1 MSNIMPLL
9 NKTLEFQIEK
19 TMQNKPKNIKKK
31 FKLALTPHKFE
42 SEIYIP
48 KRIQLNKTQYPGK
61 NYLIN
66 KVISFDSL
74 YQPQKEKRLKIK
86 KETDVFSQQYK
97 PINDKKFY
105 KKDNYLK
112 IIEDKYKFKGYN
124 MEDLHYRKKDNIF
137 APSILFKDSDHDL
150 RMTCQIEPSYNII
163 KDNNFLS
170 KVEESITN
178 IKKNK
183 SKNKDEEEKK
193 RYRPKRTSV
202 LTDDYINAII
212 NVKEKIKEELK
223 LQNMSLRQIR
233 LMNNSLRNDIRQT
246 NLSLNEANEENKK
259 MIQRRKERKNMFLSN
274 ESLGNKKKRKDH
286 IINLYKSNDEEKIMI
301 IDTRDAKFIR
311 KNKETSSE
319 IKRKEEYEKEKNSR
333 LENVYNDLLK
343 TNFIIGEKEA
353 VDYIDLYTDRKIP
366 VPNEKIGSN
375 LHGVFQEFQRRS
387 NNINLPEKA
396 KLINHT
402 KRDIYNKTYSNIVDV
417 GKKAFDDL
425 QSHLYDVDKLKDEE
439 NKIENLQFEY
449 SYDILKQHK

>member
-1 MSNIMPLL
+1 MPLL
-9 NKTLEFQIEK
+9 NKTLELQIER
-19 TMQNKPKNIKKK
+19 TMKNKPKNIKKK

-48 KRIQLNKTQYPGK
+48 KRIQLNKTQYPGR

-74 YQPQKEKRLKIK
+74 YKPQKEMRLKIK

-97 PINDKKFY
+97 PINDKKY
-105 KKDNYLK
+105 YNKDNYLK
-112 IIEDKYKFKGYN
+112 QIEDKYKFKGYN
-124 MEDLHYRKKDNIF
+124 MEDLHYRRKDNIF
-137 APSILFKDSDHDL
+137 EPSILFKDSDHDL

-183 SKNKDEEEKK
+183 GKNKDEEEKK
-193 RYRPKRTSV
+193 RYRPKRSSI

-212 NVKEKIKEELK
+212 NVKEKIKQELK
-223 LQNMSLRQIR
+223 LQNMSLRQIN
-233 LMNNSLRNDIRQT
+233 LMNNSLKKDIRQT

-259 MIQRRKERKNMFLSN
+259 LTQRRKERQNKFLS
-274 ESLGNKKKRKDH
+274 ESLNIINKKKRKDH
-286 IINLYKSNDEEKIMI
+286 FINLYKKNNEEKIMI
-301 IDTRDAKFIR
+301 IDTRDAKFNRNYR
-311 KNKETSSE
+311 KTSSE
-319 IKRKEEYEKEKNSR
+319 IKRKEEFEKEKNSK

-343 TNFIIGEKEA
+343 TNFIIGKKEA
-353 VDYIDLYTDRKIP
+353 VDYIDLYTNREIP
-366 VPNEKIGSN
+366 VTNEKFGSN

-417 GKKAFDDL
+417 DKKAFDNL

-449 SYDILKQHK
+449 TYDILSSQK

>member
-1 MSNIMPLL
+1 MPLL
-9 NKTLEFQIEK
+9 NKTLELQIER
-19 TMQNKPKNIKKK
+19 TMKNKPKNIKKK

-48 KRIQLNKTQYPGK
+48 KRIQLNKTQYPGR

-74 YQPQKEKRLKIK
+74 YKPQKEMRLKIK

-97 PINDKKFY
+97 PINDKKFLN
-105 KKDNYLK
+105 KDNYLK
-112 IIEDKYKFKGYN
+112 KIEDKYKYKGYN
-124 MEDLHYRKKDNIF
+124 MEDLQYRKKDNIF
-137 APSILFKDSDHDL
+137 SPSILFKDSDHDL

-163 KDNNFLS
+163 KDNNFLA

-193 RYRPKRTSV
+193 RYRPKRNSV

-233 LMNNSLRNDIRQT
+233 LMNKSLQNEIRQT
-246 NLSLNEANEENKK
+246 NFSLNEANEENKK
-259 MIQRRKERKNMFLSN
+259 MSERRKERQNMFLSN
-274 ESLGNKKKRKDH
+274 ESLNMSNKKKRKDNL
-286 IINLYKSNDEEKIMI
+286 INLYKSNNEEKIMI

-311 KNKETSSE
+311 KNKETLSE
-319 IKRKEEYEKEKNSR
+319 IKRKEEFEKEKNSR
-333 LENVYNDLLK
+333 LENVYNDILK
-343 TNFIIGEKEA
+343 TNFIMGEKEA
-353 VDYIDLYTDRKIP
+353 IDYIDVYTNRQIP

-417 GKKAFDDL
+417 DKKAFDNL
-425 QSHLYDVDKLKDEE
+425 QSHLYDVDKLKDDEK
-439 NKIENLQFEY
+439 KIENLQFEY
-449 SYDILKQHK
+449 TYDILKPHK

>member
-1 MSNIMPLL
+1 MPLL
-9 NKTLEFQIEK
+9 NKTLEFQIER
-19 TMQNKPKNIKKK
+19 TMKNKPKNIKKK

-48 KRIQLNKTQYPGK
+48 KRIQLNKTQYPGR

-74 YQPQKEKRLKIK
+74 YKPQKEMRLKIK

-105 KKDNYLK
+105 NKDNYLK
-112 IIEDKYKFKGYN
+112 KIEDKYKYKGYN
-124 MEDLHYRKKDNIF
+124 MEDLQYRKKDNIF
-137 APSILFKDSDHDL
+137 SPSILFKDSDHDL

-183 SKNKDEEEKK
+183 GKNKDEEEKK
-193 RYRPKRTSV
+193 RYRPKRSSI

-233 LMNNSLRNDIRQT
+233 LMNKSLQNEIRQT
-246 NLSLNEANEENKK
+246 NFSLTEANEENKK
-259 MIQRRKERKNMFLSN
+259 MSERRKERQNMFLSN
-274 ESLGNKKKRKDH
+274 ESLNMSNKKKRKDNL
-286 IINLYKSNDEEKIMI
+286 INLYKSNNEEKIMI

-311 KNKETSSE
+311 KNKETLSE
-319 IKRKEEYEKEKNSR
+319 IKRKEEFEKEKNSR
-333 LENVYNDLLK
+333 LENVYNDILK
-343 TNFIIGEKEA
+343 TNFIMGEKEA
-353 VDYIDLYTDRKIP
+353 IDYIDVYTNRQIP

-417 GKKAFDDL
+417 DKKAFDNL
-425 QSHLYDVDKLKDEE
+425 QSHLYDVDKLKDDEK
-439 NKIENLQFEY
+439 KIENLQFEY
-449 SYDILKQHK
+449 TYDILKPHK

>member
-1 MSNIMPLL
+1 MPLL
-9 NKTLEFQIEK
+9 NKTLEFQIER
-19 TMQNKPKNIKKK
+19 TMKNKPKNIKKK

-163 KDNNFLS
+163 KDNNFLA

-193 RYRPKRTSV
+193 RYRPKRNSV

-233 LMNNSLRNDIRQT
+233 LMNKSLQNEIRQT
-246 NLSLNEANEENKK
+246 NFSLNEANEENKK
-259 MIQRRKERKNMFLSN
+259 MSERRKERQNMFLSN
-274 ESLGNKKKRKDH
+274 ESLNMSNKKKRKDNL
-286 IINLYKSNDEEKIMI
+286 INLYKSNNEEKIMI
-301 IDTRDAKFIR
+301 KDTRDAKFIR
-311 KNKETSSE
+311 KNKETLSE
-319 IKRKEEYEKEKNSR
+319 IKRKEEFEKEKNSR
-333 LENVYNDLLK
+333 LENVYNDILK
-343 TNFIIGEKEA
+343 TNFIMGEKEA
-353 VDYIDLYTDRKIP
+353 IDYIDVYTNRQIP
-366 VPNEKIGSN
+366 VSNEKIGSN

-417 GKKAFDDL
+417 DKKAFDNL
-425 QSHLYDVDKLKDEE
+425 QSHLYDVDKLKDDEK
-439 NKIENLQFEY
+439 KIENLQFEY
-449 SYDILKQHK
+449 TYDILKPHK

>member
-1 MSNIMPLL
+1 MPLL
-9 NKTLEFQIEK
+9 NKTLEFQIER
-19 TMQNKPKNIKKK
+19 TMKNKPKNIKKK

-48 KRIQLNKTQYPGK
+48 KRIQLNKTQYPGR

-74 YQPQKEKRLKIK
+74 YKPQKEMRLKIK

-97 PINDKKFY
+97 PINDKKFLN
-105 KKDNYLK
+105 KDNYLK
-112 IIEDKYKFKGYN
+112 KIEDKYKYKGYN
-124 MEDLHYRKKDNIF
+124 MEDLQYRKKDNIF
-137 APSILFKDSDHDL
+137 SPSILFKDSDHDL

-163 KDNNFLS
+163 KDNNFLA

-193 RYRPKRTSV
+193 RYRPKRNSV

-233 LMNNSLRNDIRQT
+233 LMNKSLQNEIRQT
-246 NLSLNEANEENKK
+246 NFSLNEANEENKK
-259 MIQRRKERKNMFLSN
+259 MSERRKERQNMFLSN
-274 ESLGNKKKRKDH
+274 ESLNMSNKKKRKDNL
-286 IINLYKSNDEEKIMI
+286 INLYKSNNEEKIMI

-311 KNKETSSE
+311 KNKETLSE
-319 IKRKEEYEKEKNSR
+319 IKRKEEFEKEKNSR
-333 LENVYNDLLK
+333 LENVYNDILK
-343 TNFIIGEKEA
+343 TNFIMGEKEA
-353 VDYIDLYTDRKIP
+353 IDYIDVYTNRQIP
-366 VPNEKIGSN
+366 VSNEKIGSN

-417 GKKAFDDL
+417 DKKAFDNL
-425 QSHLYDVDKLKDEE
+425 QSHLYDVDKLKDDEK
-439 NKIENLQFEY
+439 KIENLQFEY
-449 SYDILKQHK
+449 TYDILKPHK

>member
-1 MSNIMPLL
+1 MPLL
-9 NKTLEFQIEK
+9 NKTLEFQIER
-19 TMQNKPKNIKKK
+19 TMKNKPKNIKKK

-48 KRIQLNKTQYPGK
+48 KRIQLNKTQYPGR

-74 YQPQKEKRLKIK
+74 YKPQKEMRLKIK

-105 KKDNYLK
+105 NKDNYLK
-112 IIEDKYKFKGYN
+112 KIEDKYKYKGYN
-124 MEDLHYRKKDNIF
+124 MEDLQYRKKDNIF
-137 APSILFKDSDHDL
+137 SPSILFKDSDHDL

-163 KDNNFLS
+163 KDNNFLA

-193 RYRPKRTSV
+193 RYRPKRNSV

-233 LMNNSLRNDIRQT
+233 LMNKSLQNEIRQT
-246 NLSLNEANEENKK
+246 NFSLNEANEENKK
-259 MIQRRKERKNMFLSN
+259 MSERRKERQNMFLSN
-274 ESLGNKKKRKDH
+274 ESLNMSNKKKRKDNL
-286 IINLYKSNDEEKIMI
+286 INLYKSNNEEKIMI

-311 KNKETSSE
+311 KNKETLSE
-319 IKRKEEYEKEKNSR
+319 IKRKEEFEKEKNSR
-333 LENVYNDLLK
+333 LENVYNDILK
-343 TNFIIGEKEA
+343 TNFIMGEKEA
-353 VDYIDLYTDRKIP
+353 IDYIDVYTNRQIP
-366 VPNEKIGSN
+366 VSNEKIGSN

-417 GKKAFDDL
+417 DKKAFDNL
-425 QSHLYDVDKLKDEE
+425 QSHLYDVDKLKDDEK
-439 NKIENLQFEY
+439 KIENLQFEY
-449 SYDILKQHK
+449 TYDILKPHK